1 MKIKDRVTF
10 PLPEAQYVI
19 DSVYAF
25 AFALND
31 CFAET
36 TSCNGSSKD
45 FVEKYLK
52 KYVKIDQNRQYSIWN
67 YRIRNG
73 RTGYVEVGSCD
84 QSQNCKISENI
95 SSGACIE
102 GQVLELSHHKNC
114 HKECRDIKT
123 YEFLKEG
130 VLKKCKVGTYYNRSR
145 SVGEGKC
152 QKLPTE
158 YPLARGDASVIII
171 WTLTFAG
178 LAITF
183 LVAVVFLKYRG
194 TPMVQLAH
202 GWRPLLIGITIMFLD
217 TFVELE
223 RPSVI
228 VCTFRRFI
236 LGIALTTVYGTL
248 FMRVLSKYRIYHALL
263 EERRTHLQQVRF
275 DYIMIYQYIKIFRE
289 TYTFFT
295 RFFWQIYIFTF
306 RLEPSGACF

>member
-1 MKIKDRVTF
+1 MKIKERITF

-19 DSVYAF
+19 DAVYAY

-31 CFAET
+31 CFGET
-36 TSCNGSSKD
+36 ISCNGSSKD

-52 KYVKIDQNRQYSIWN
+52 HHVKIDTNRQYSISN

-95 SSGACIE
+95 SSGSCND
-102 GQVLELSHHKNC
+102 GKVLELSHRKNC
-114 HKECRDIKT
+114 HKVCRDIKT
-123 YEFLKEG
+123 YECVKDGALKA
-130 VLKKCKVGTYYNRSR
+130 CQVGEYYNGSR
-145 SVGEGKC
+145 SDGECTC

-158 YPLARGDASVIII
+158 YPLSRGDASVIII

-183 LVAVVFLKYRG
+183 LVAVVFLKYRE

-263 EERRTHLQQVRF
+263 EERRTHLQQVGN
-275 DYIMIYQYIKIFRE
+275 DYTISY
-289 TYTFFT
+289 
-295 RFFWQIYIFTF
+295 
-306 RLEPSGACF
+306 

>member
-1 MKIKDRVTF
+1 MTIKDRITF

-19 DSVYAF
+19 DSVYAY
-25 AFALND
+25 AFALNE
-31 CFAET
+31 CFGET
-36 TSCNGSSKD
+36 ASCNGSSRD

-52 KYVKIDQNRQYSIWN
+52 KYVKIDRNRQYSIWN

-84 QSQNCKISENI
+84 QSQNCKMSEKVISGSCNED
-95 SSGACIE
+95 
-102 GQVLELSHHKNC
+102 QVLELSHHKNC
-114 HKECRDIKT
+114 HKECRDIEK
-123 YEFLKEG
+123 YEFVKDGNLKACRLGEFYNGSISG
-130 VLKKCKVGTYYNRSR
+130 V
-145 SVGEGKC
+145 EGKC

-158 YPLARGDASVIII
+158 YPLAKGDASVIII
-171 WTLTFAG
+171 WILTFAG
-178 LAITF
+178 LAITS
-183 LVAVVFLKYRG
+183 LVAVVFLKYRE

-202 GWRPLLIGITIMFLD
+202 GWRPLLIGITIMLLD

-275 DYIMIYQYIKIFRE
+275 D
-289 TYTFFT
+289 
-295 RFFWQIYIFTF
+295 
-306 RLEPSGACF
+306 

>member
-1 MKIKDRVTF
+1 MTIKDRITF

-19 DSVYAF
+19 DSVYAY
-25 AFALND
+25 AFALNE
-31 CFAET
+31 CFGET

-45 FVEKYLK
+45 FVGKYLS
-52 KYVKIDQNRQYSIWN
+52 KYVKIDRNRQYSIWN

-73 RTGYVEVGSCD
+73 KTGYVEVGSCD
-84 QSQNCKISENI
+84 QSQNCTMSEKV
-95 SSGACIE
+95 SSGSCNE
-102 GQVLELSHHKNC
+102 DQVLELFHHKNC
-114 HKECRDIKT
+114 HKECRDIKK
-123 YEFLKEG
+123 YEFVKDGKIWWCKEG
-130 VLKKCKVGTYYNRSR
+130 EYYNGSM
-145 SVGEGKC
+145 SGVQGKC

-158 YPLARGDASVIII
+158 YPLAKGDASVIII
-171 WTLTFAG
+171 WILTFAG

-275 DYIMIYQYIKIFRE
+275 DYIRIY
-289 TYTFFT
+289 
-295 RFFWQIYIFTF
+295 
-306 RLEPSGACF
+306 